1 MTKILFTIDGG
12 NTNLSV
18 GIHSEH
24 EELKVLSYNE
34 FLKNLKEYAPLLNHS
49 PAIYCSVR
57 DYPEI
62 DENIFP
68 KLIKVPNF
76 KGTMYLGMPINYSET
91 IGKDRLV
98 GSLYCFDKILN
109 RKKNKIAF
117 IDAGTF
123 ITVDFISHKGLEGG
137 FIFPGLELLS
147 KSYLSG
153 EQLSAPNIIPQ
164 LEAPKLATSTK
175 DAIHSA
181 YSILIQ
187 SIVKTTEN
195 RSIVLTGGNSED
207 LRPLFE
213 EVQVEKNLMHNALR
227 WVLNCERKSR

>member
-123 ITVDFISHKGLEGG
+123 ITVDFISHKVPRRWIYISWPRASEQKLFVWRTIKCTKYNSASKGSKTCQLNKRCNS
-137 FIFPGLELLS
+137 LS
-147 KSYLSG
+147 
-153 EQLSAPNIIPQ
+153 
-164 LEAPKLATSTK
+164 
-175 DAIHSA
+175 
-181 YSILIQ
+181 
-187 SIVKTTEN
+187 
-195 RSIVLTGGNSED
+195 
-207 LRPLFE
+207 LFDTHTIDC
-213 EVQVEKNLMHNALR
+213 QDN
-227 WVLNCERKSR
+227 